1 MAKLITNDDTLRQYL
16 PNVFA
21 TVKGEVSLFDK
32 IKVDIDLAE
41 NWVIETFVSS
51 KTFDDICGY
60 ADDKPIKVITAKL
73 IASEALRRAIPSL
86 DLVLTPNGFGVVSN
100 QNIAPASKE
109 RVDRLIGSLAD
120 YRDECI
126 ANLLYSLQDCN
137 VGQWVESS
145 QGKFFGASLFPN
157 FNKFETLE
165 EMNDADDKWQKYL
178 ELRAKAID
186 IENSIAEEFIS
197 MPLLE
202 TLRKYNINDMLEVA
216 QMHVCDS
223 IQYEVLR
230 VLRGESIRTKKMMD
244 VVNYIRNNPDLFPE
258 WHASETAKLFSP
270 PIFKN
275 KKESRGY
282 FF

>member
-1 MAKLITNDDTLRQYL
+1 MAKLITNDDTLRQFL

-32 IKVDIDLAE
+32 VKVDIDLAE
-41 NWVIETFVSS
+41 NWVIETFTSS
-51 KTFDDICGY
+51 KTFNTICGY
-60 ADDKPIKVITAKL
+60 AEDNPIRIITAKL

-120 YRDECI
+120 YRDDCI
-126 ANLLYSLQDCN
+126 ANLLPAL
-137 VGQWVESS
+137 VGASQWLSSS
-145 QGKFFGASLFPN
+145 QASFFWETLFPDLAITEQVKGNGSKWEQYLSLRPKILDIEASL
-157 FNKFETLE
+157 
-165 EMNDADDKWQKYL
+165 
-178 ELRAKAID
+178 
-186 IENSIAEEFIS
+186 AEEFFS
-197 MPLLE
+197 PELMVR
-202 TLRKYNINDMLEVA
+202 LRN
-216 QMHVCDS
+216 
-223 IQYEVLR
+223 EVLR
-230 VLRGESIRTKKMMD
+230 RTHTADLARVINAIRGQVVDLLNGGSIRMRDMID
-244 VVNYIRNNPDLFPE
+244 VVNHIRRFPDLFPE

>member
-1 MAKLITNDDTLRQYL
+1 MKIITCEVELRKYL

-32 IKVDIDLAE
+32 VKVDIDLAE
-41 NWVIETFVSS
+41 NWVIETFVSTI
-51 KTFDDICGY
+51 TFNTICGY
-60 ADDKPIKVITAKL
+60 TTDNPIRIITAKL

-109 RVDRLIGSLAD
+109 RVDRLIASLAD

-126 ANLLYSLQDCN
+126 GNLLPAL
-137 VGQWVESS
+137 VGASKWLTSS
-145 QGKFFGASLFPN
+145 QASFFGETLFPDLAITDQVKGKGTGSKWERYLALRPMILDIEASL
-157 FNKFETLE
+157 
-165 EMNDADDKWQKYL
+165 
-178 ELRAKAID
+178 
-186 IENSIAEEFIS
+186 AEEFFS
-197 MPLLE
+197 PELMVR
-202 TLRKYNINDMLEVA
+202 LRN
-216 QMHVCDS
+216 
-223 IQYEVLR
+223 EVLR
-230 VLRGESIRTKKMMD
+230 KTHTADLARVINAIRGQVVDLLNGGSIRMRDMID
-244 VVNYIRNNPDLFPE
+244 VVNHIRRFPDLFPE

-275 KKESRGY
+275 KKEANGY

>member
-32 IKVDIDLAE
+32 VKVDIDLAE
-41 NWVIETFVSS
+41 NWAVNSFTGEVLFSG
-51 KTFDDICGY
+51 ICSRS
-60 ADDKPIKVITAKL
+60 ADDPLRILSAKL
-73 IASEALRRAIPSL
+73 IVTEALRRAIPSL
-86 DLVLTPNGFGVVSN
+86 DVVLTPNGFGVVSN

-126 ANLLYSLQDCN
+126 ANLLPAL
-137 VGQWVESS
+137 VGATQWLTSS
-145 QGKFFGASLFPN
+145 QAAFFGETLFPDLAITDQVKGTGSKWERYLALRPKILDIEASL
-157 FNKFETLE
+157 
-165 EMNDADDKWQKYL
+165 
-178 ELRAKAID
+178 
-186 IENSIAEEFIS
+186 AEEFFS
-197 MPLLE
+197 PELMVR
-202 TLRKYNINDMLEVA
+202 LRN
-216 QMHVCDS
+216 
-223 IQYEVLR
+223 EVLR
-230 VLRGESIRTKKMMD
+230 KTHTADIARVINAIRGQVVDLLNGGSIRMRDMID
-244 VVNYIRNNPDLFPE
+244 VVNHIRRYPNLFPE
-258 WHASETAKLFSP
+258 WHASETAKLFAP

>member
-1 MAKLITNDDTLRQYL
+1 MAKLINNDDTLRQYL

-32 IKVDIDLAE
+32 VKVDIDLAE
-41 NWVIETFVSS
+41 NWVIQTFVST
-51 KTFDDICGY
+51 KTFDAICGY

-73 IASEALRRAIPSL
+73 IATEALRRAIPSL

-120 YRDECI
+120 YRDDCI
-126 ANLLYSLQDCN
+126 ANLLPLLSR
-137 VGQWVESS
+137 ESDWLGS
-145 QGKFFGASLFPN
+145 VQASFFGVTMFPDLAITDQVKGTGSKWERYLSLRPKILDIEASL
-157 FNKFETLE
+157 
-165 EMNDADDKWQKYL
+165 
-178 ELRAKAID
+178 
-186 IENSIAEEFIS
+186 AEEFFS
-197 MPLLE
+197 PELMAR
-202 TLRKYNINDMLEVA
+202 LRN
-216 QMHVCDS
+216 
-223 IQYEVLR
+223 EVLR
-230 VLRGESIRTKKMMD
+230 KTHTADLARVINAIRGQVVDLLNGGSIRMRDMID
-244 VVNYIRNNPDLFPE
+244 VVNHIRRFPDLFPE

-275 KKESRGY
+275 KKEAKGY

>member
-1 MAKLITNDDTLRQYL
+1 M

-60 ADDKPIKVITAKL
+60 ADDNPIKVITAKL

-86 DLVLTPNGFGVVSN
+86 DLVLTSNGFGVVSN
-100 QNIAPASKE
+100 QNVAPASKE

-126 ANLLYSLQDCN
+126 ANLLPLLSR
-137 VGQWVESS
+137 ESDWLGS
-145 QGKFFGASLFPN
+145 VQASFFGETLFPDLAITDQVKGN
-157 FNKFETLE
+157 GS
-165 EMNDADDKWQKYL
+165 KWDRYL
-178 ELRAKAID
+178 SLRPKVLD
-186 IENSIAEEFIS
+186 IEASIAEEFFS
-197 MPLLE
+197 PELMVR
-202 TLRKYNINDMLEVA
+202 LRN
-216 QMHVCDS
+216 
-223 IQYEVLR
+223 EVLR
-230 VLRGESIRTKKMMD
+230 KTHAADLARVINAIRGQVVDILNGGSIRMRDMID
-244 VVNYIRNNPDLFPE
+244 VVNHIRRFPDLFPE
-258 WHASETAKLFSP
+258 WHASETAKLFAP

>member
-1 MAKLITNDDTLRQYL
+1 MAKLINNDDTLRQYL

-21 TVKGEVSLFDK
+21 MVKGEVSLFDK
-32 IKVDIDLAE
+32 VKVDIDLAE
-41 NWVIETFVSS
+41 NWVIQTFVST
-51 KTFDDICGY
+51 KTFDAICGY

-73 IASEALRRAIPSL
+73 IATEALRRAIPSL

-120 YRDECI
+120 YRDDCI
-126 ANLLYSLQDCN
+126 ANLLPLLSR
-137 VGQWVESS
+137 ESDWLGS
-145 QGKFFGASLFPN
+145 VQASFFGVTMFPDLAITDQVKGTGSKWERYLSLRPNILDIEASL
-157 FNKFETLE
+157 
-165 EMNDADDKWQKYL
+165 
-178 ELRAKAID
+178 
-186 IENSIAEEFIS
+186 AEEFFS
-197 MPLLE
+197 PELMAR
-202 TLRKYNINDMLEVA
+202 LRN
-216 QMHVCDS
+216 
-223 IQYEVLR
+223 EVLR
-230 VLRGESIRTKKMMD
+230 KTHTADLARVINAIRGQVVDLLNGGSIRMRDMID
-244 VVNYIRNNPDLFPE
+244 VVNHIRCNPELFPE